1 MASDEA
7 SKESEFLSA
16 FINAS
21 LESLD
26 HKTIKDEQ
34 IECFHRIVWL
44 GRYVLAVLP
53 TGFSKSAIYQLIPK
67 VLFHMG
73 STANATSKTN
83 IVFLL
88 AYKEEQKKT
97 GRLITGYNTRKK
109 FNFIVKCNFFCQ
121 NALQV
126 AVLFLKC
133 EYRCRFYFSLCC
145 RLSYFCLS
153 GISFIVI
160 SAPSCCRFRAMLP
173 VGIYPNRASII
184 SI

>member
-53 TGFSKSAIYQLIPK
+53 TGFGKSAIDQLFPK
-67 VLFHMG
+67 VLFH
-73 STANATSKTN
+73 TPH
-83 IVFLL
+83 
-88 AYKEEQKKT
+88 QKPP
-97 GRLITGYNTRKK
+97 
-109 FNFIVKCNFFCQ
+109 FFFVG
-121 NALQV
+121 LQRETV
-126 AVLFLKC
+126 
-133 EYRCRFYFSLCC
+133 
-145 RLSYFCLS
+145 
-153 GISFIVI
+153 
-160 SAPSCCRFRAMLP
+160 P
-173 VGIYPNRASII
+173 
-184 SI
+184 